1 VGFLK
6 NRQIEQSELGY
17 SSPASDYVCD
27 ECVADDA
34 LKALVAEKA
43 VAEQCGFCGRQ
54 EDHPIAADTDD
65 VLNRIG
71 RSLQREWDDPNNV
84 LFYDSEEE
92 TGFAGAQVFTTDEV
106 FWEESVSFGNDEFE
120 RFVLDAFSD
129 AQWCQRDPYALTKG
143 EALRFSWDMFRE
155 TVKHHARFVFALIE
169 HDLDP
174 AYEDPG
180 APVQRGAAML
190 QELGR
195 LIVAYQLIVELPA
208 NTTLY
213 RVRVDDA
220 GEHHSTAAALGSTP
234 PEIARQSR
242 MSPAG
247 IPMLYAAENIATALA
262 ETADPVRDAG
272 KVATRATFRTTE
284 AARVVDLGQLPS
296 VPSIFDPRDEATRE
310 RAELGFLYGFRRDV
324 STPIER
330 DNRIHIEYVP
340 TQVVSE
346 YLRYLLRDGERRGV
360 DGLAYDSAQAAGR
373 NVVLFL
379 DSSRCL
385 DAGEAPPVAGAL
397 CVELAAVE
405 RRPI

>member
-1 VGFLK
+1 LK
-6 NRQIEQSELGY
+6 NRQIEQGELGY
-17 SSPASDYVCD
+17 SSPGSDYVCD

-92 TGFAGAQVFTTDEV
+92 SGFAGAQVFTTDEV
-106 FWEESVSFGNDEFE
+106 FWEESVSFANDKFE

-143 EALRFSWDMFRE
+143 EALRFGWDAFRE
-155 TVKHHARFVFALIE
+155 TVKHEARFVFALIE
-169 HDLDP
+169 HDRDP
-174 AYEDPG
+174 EYEDPG
-180 APVQRGAAML
+180 EPVQRGAAML
-190 QELGR
+190 RELGR
-195 LIVAYQLIVELPA
+195 LIVAYQLIAKIPA
-208 NTTLY
+208 ETTLY

-234 PEIARQSR
+234 HEIASQSR

-247 IPMLYAAENIATALA
+247 IPMLYAAEDIDTALA
-262 ETADPVRDAG
+262 ETVDPVRDAG
-272 KVATRATFRTTE
+272 KVATVATFCTTE
-284 AARVVDLGQLPS
+284 NSQVVDLGRLPS
-296 VPSIFDPRDEATRE
+296 VPSIFDPRPEAARE
-310 RAELGFLYGFRRDV
+310 RAELGFLHGFRRDV
-324 STPIER
+324 SAPIKP

-346 YLRYLLRDGERRGV
+346 YLRYLLRDGDGRGV
-360 DGLAYDSAQAAGR
+360 DGLAYDSAQADGR

-385 DAGEAPPVAGAL
+385 DAGQSASFPETL
-397 CVELAAVE
+397 CVKLAAVE
-405 RRPI
+405 RRPV